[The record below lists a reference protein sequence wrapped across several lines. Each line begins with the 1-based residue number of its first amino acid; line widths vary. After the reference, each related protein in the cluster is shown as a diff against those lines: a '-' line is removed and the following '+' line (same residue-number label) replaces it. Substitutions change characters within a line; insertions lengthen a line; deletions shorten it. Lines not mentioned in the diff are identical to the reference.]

1 MSDDRPSAY
10 YEGDVLILRASAFWG
25 GCMWELAAAAQEY
38 PPLPFPDALLKAF
51 AEGNRLEPVIID
63 YMTNHGWTFLS
74 HQSEGELTITHN
86 LKIRYHSDGIAL
98 REGTA
103 GDMFVVEAKA
113 LGPDLFNQAVRHG
126 VQSTIPHYPGQLAV
140 MMHAE
145 NKPGVWCAHNKETGA
160 WYTQVVTIPP
170 VNLGDI
176 RDRALA
182 IQALIEEDD
191 IVDSGRPCDDTDHW
205 PCLYRHLRPEPG
217 LDGDPMAGQEDDK
230 TLALGDSEAVDE
242 LVKKYLF
249 HKGQMDENKQAME
262 RYRDEILA
270 LVPDGYKKL
279 VTERFTVPLGQATS
293 TVIDWSQVSEEA
305 KAEIERA
312 KTQKPGARYVTKVK
326 GHG

>member
-10 YEGDVLILRASAFWG
+10 YEGDVLILRASAFGG

-51 AEGNRLEPVIID
+51 DDGNRLEPKIID
-63 YMTNHGWTFLS
+63 YMANHGWTFLS
-74 HQSEGELTITHN
+74 HQSEGELEITPT
-86 LKIRYHSDGIAL
+86 LKIRYHSDGIASRDATRDL
-98 REGTA
+98 Y
-103 GDMFVVEAKA
+103 VVEAKA

-126 VQSTIPHYPGQLAV
+126 VQTTIPHYPWQLSA

-145 NKPGVWCAHNKETGA
+145 GKPGVWCAHNKETGA
-160 WYTQVVTIPP
+160 WYTQTVQVPP
-170 VNLGDI
+170 ITLKDI

-191 IVDSGRPCDDTDHW
+191 IVDSGRPCDDPDHW

-217 LDGDPMAGQEDDK
+217 LDGDNVAGQEDDK
-230 TLALGDSEAVDE
+230 TLALSDSEKVDE

-270 LVPDGYKKL
+270 LVPEGYKKL
-279 VTERFTVPLGQATS
+279 VTDRFTVPVGTGHS
-293 TVIDWSQVSEEA
+293 TTVDWTLVSEEA
-305 KAEIERA
+305 KAEVDAA
-312 KTQKPGARYVTKVK
+312 KSTKPTKRYLTKVK